1 MRSFSLGWL
10 DEFGPDGL
18 VYSIKQDA
26 AYCKYC
32 RLFPG
37 GERGLLV
44 EKPFCKW
51 KDAICEF
58 SAYFRAMQIDKTK
71 GVCENKLHMS
81 AVLRATEFI
90 KCMESDLLPINQVVS
105 TKSQEQIK
113 SNRQVVKS
121 VAQTVHF
128 LVKQNLSLHGHRD
141 DEQYYNR
148 EGVNPGNFQELLK
161 FQCESGDSCLKLH
174 LEEGNKNATYH
185 NKTIQNQL
193 IQIMGDQ
200 ILEGIIAK
208 VQTAKFFAVSAD
220 EATDRDFKCSLL

>member
-1 MRSFSLGWL
+1 MCSFSISWL

-18 VYSIKQDA
+18 VYSIEQDA

-44 EKPFCKW
+44 EKPFHKW

-58 SAYFRAMQIDKTK
+58 NAHFRAMQVDKTK
-71 GVCENKLHMS
+71 GCCGNKLHMS

-90 KCMESDLLPINQVVS
+90 KHMESDQLPINQVMS

-128 LVKQNLSLHGHRD
+128 LAKQNLSLCGHRD
-141 DEQYYNR
+141 DEQYYNK

-161 FQCESGDSCLKLH
+161 F
-174 LEEGNKNATYH
+174 
-185 NKTIQNQL
+185 
-193 IQIMGDQ
+193 
-200 ILEGIIAK
+200 
-208 VQTAKFFAVSAD
+208 
-220 EATDRDFKCSLL
+220 

>member
-1 MRSFSLGWL
+1 MHSFSISWL

-18 VYSIKQDA
+18 VYSVQQDA

-58 SAYFRAMQIDKTK
+58 SAHFRAMQVDKTK
-71 GVCENKLHMS
+71 GCCVNKLHMS
-81 AVLRATEFI
+81 AVLRATESI
-90 KCMESDLLPINQVVS
+90 KCMESDQLPINQVMS

-128 LVKQNLSLHGHRD
+128 LAKQNLSLCGHRD

-161 FQCESGDSCLKLH
+161 F
-174 LEEGNKNATYH
+174 
-185 NKTIQNQL
+185 
-193 IQIMGDQ
+193 
-200 ILEGIIAK
+200 
-208 VQTAKFFAVSAD
+208 
-220 EATDRDFKCSLL
+220 